1 VAYVNNSPILVTLF
15 AIFFLAGTEWNKPV
29 QILTKIIAF
38 TVTMATEERTE
49 NFRSWKKAEAEE
61 KCETAKRG
69 KLCNRKI
76 IDNWRGATS
85 FNAKIGT

>member
-1 VAYVNNSPILVTLF
+1 
-15 AIFFLAGTEWNKPV
+15 
-29 QILTKIIAF
+29 
-38 TVTMATEERTE
+38 MATEERTE